1 MPDKMKE
8 AMGWFKSNFAQA
20 IRDGAKGTPFTV
32 DMLTAVAVQET
43 YEIWGRAF
51 KTKSVADVLAICVG
65 DILDAPKRDKKAFPQ
80 NRAVLEKAPNGAKM
94 FAIARQA
101 FADMAEVATEYK
113 KFLKNKDKFC
123 HAFGIFQYDI
133 QFFPT
138 DPDYF
143 LDKKWFNFADTLAK
157 AVHELSAAQKRAGL
171 AGKTA
176 LTDMEMAAVAIA
188 YNRGSFNPAKGL
200 KQGHFDGK
208 KFYGENF
215 FEFLQLAKTVPEIP
229 ALAPAVVAAASG
241 AAVAAATG
249 VSAGTA

>member
-8 AMGWFKSNFAQA
+8 GMAWFKSNFAAA
-20 IRDGAKGTPFTV
+20 IREGVKGTPFTV

-43 YEIWGRAF
+43 FEIWGRAF
-51 KTKSVADVLAICVG
+51 KTKSVADVLAVCVG
-65 DILDAPKRDKKAFPQ
+65 DILDAPKRDSEAFPQ
-80 NRAVLEKAPNGAKM
+80 NRAVLEKAPNGVKM
-94 FAIARQA
+94 FQIARQA
-101 FADMAEVATEYK
+101 FADMAEVAPEYK
-113 KFLKNKDKFC
+113 KFLANKDKFC

-143 LDKKWFNFADTLAK
+143 LQKKWCNFSDTLAK
-157 AVHELSAAQKRAGL
+157 AVHELSTAQKRAHL
-171 AGKTA
+171 DGKTA

-188 YNRGSFNPAKGL
+188 YNRGSFDPAKGL

-215 FEFLQLAKTVPEIP
+215 FEFLQLAKSVPET
-229 ALAPAVVAAASG
+229 APAVAP
-241 AAVAAATG
+241 AVAAAATSG
-249 VSAGTA
+249 AAAGSGAPTGTA